1 MTDKGPEMSREWYQ
15 CREHVLE
22 ASFKLLAVH
31 VRSGMGSRWHLGG
44 TGFSAAE
51 YGCVSLVGN
60 NDGKRVGGVPGVV
73 SVLSAWVGGFV

>member
-1 MTDKGPEMSREWYQ
+1 MRESGRDLWSEVSREWYRCCQ
-15 CREHVLE
+15 HGLK

-51 YGCVSLVGN
+51 YGSVSLIGIY
-60 NDGKRVGGVPGVV
+60 DG
-73 SVLSAWVGGFV
+73 

>member
-1 MTDKGPEMSREWYQ
+1 MSREWYP
-15 CREHVLE
+15 CRQHVLE

-51 YGCVSLVGN
+51 YGWVSLVGIYN
-60 NDGKRVGGVPGVV
+60 G
-73 SVLSAWVGGFV
+73 